1 VQQEYLYFPVQKSE
15 EKNIKEVPTIIVDLK
30 LLILQLFI
38 TFFYKHSYNYCVV
51 NFFCFTS
58 FLSKYLKI
66 NYSIF
71 TRIY

>member
-38 TFFYKHSYNYCVV
+38 TGK
-51 NFFCFTS
+51 
-58 FLSKYLKI
+58 
-66 NYSIF
+66 
-71 TRIY
+71 